1 VASYL
6 LHFTK
11 GLVPV
16 PGQMPQLARDLVRRG
31 LYGIPSTATQR
42 HRIRPGD
49 LVIVTVMVE
58 SGYHPFNAEERARR
72 PEWMN
77 LDHGIAL
84 RDVNTWSDPVPIMSV
99 WPRTAAGTT
108 SNKTALFYGTLTTL
122 SLDPPLFGGS
132 RPGYGFK

>member
-11 GLVPV
+11 GFVPV
-16 PGQMPQLARDLVRRG
+16 PGQMPRLARDLVRRG

-49 LVIVTVMVE
+49 LVIVTVGSPHRVFVADAMVE

-77 LDHGIAL
+77 LDHGIGL
-84 RDVNTWSDPVPIMSV
+84 RDVDTWSEPVPIMSV
-99 WPRTAAGTT
+99 WPRTAAGATT
-108 SNKTALFYGTLTTL
+108 NKNGAVLRH
-122 SLDPPLFGGS
+122 P
-132 RPGYGFK
+132 